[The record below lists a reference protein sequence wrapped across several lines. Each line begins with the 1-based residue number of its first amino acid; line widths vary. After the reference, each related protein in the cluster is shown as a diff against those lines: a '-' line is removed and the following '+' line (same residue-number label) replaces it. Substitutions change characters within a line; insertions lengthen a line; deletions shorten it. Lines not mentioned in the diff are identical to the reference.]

1 MMHNRTRIALFSMA
15 ILLSGLVMLMLA
27 IGGAF
32 SPGDRH
38 APPQFVSTSLP
49 TMTAM
54 RSPILT
60 GTAPASTPSDVTP
73 SPLTS
78 PTGSPDAGQV
88 GRPFPDAPLPLSAF
102 PRPPQDN
109 GLGVHWSTHLYAQS
123 AEATSY
129 FVSELARMNIRWV
142 KLLNDGT
149 RGREYDHT
157 IEELVARG
165 IMPVLRLYQ
174 RCNEPFDP
182 KDLTALVRHYVA
194 KGVYYYELYNEP
206 NLPGKP
212 GGWCQKGGLPQ
223 PDYLAR
229 IWADAA
235 RVIYRAGGY
244 PSLPSMFAPSKK
256 RPNWRQD
263 FFYQFFDALRAQ
275 GNTEV
280 LYFSWAPIHNYNINH
295 PPDYPYDEV
304 NLTSRPLTQAE
315 IERYRLTPEQ
325 VAQINHARATAREP
339 GGYYVGDNLADDST
353 CFLHFI
359 AWHDQFYDLFGF
371 TIPLISTEGGATKGS
386 GEDPRYPVVDGQT
399 VAEWTLRHANYMLDA
414 APDYYFATMTWL
426 LAQRALEY
434 NEPNWEV
441 NAWYHDRAGDQEPV
455 VEVLKQR
462 PRLHEV
468 RRWPKGS
475 SGGKIP
481 LP

>member
-1 MMHNRTRIALFSMA
+1 MHSRRWVIVSSTA
-15 ILLSGLVMLMLA
+15 ILLSGLAIIILA
-27 IGGAF
+27 LEGVLA
-32 SPGDRH
+32 PGDMH

-49 TMTAM
+49 TTAAV
-54 RSPILT
+54 SSSTPT
-60 GTAPASTPSDVTP
+60 GTTPADTPVSLVTP
-73 SPLTS
+73 PFPS
-78 PTGSPDAGQV
+78 PTTTPDV
-88 GRPFPDAPLPLSAF
+88 GRFGRPYPDAPLPLSAF

-109 GLGVHWSTHLYAQS
+109 GLGVHWSTHLHAQS

-149 RGREYDHT
+149 RGRAYDHT

-182 KDLTALVRHYVA
+182 EDLTALVRHYVA

-206 NLPGKP
+206 NLPGKA
-212 GGWCQKGGLPQ
+212 GGWCQKDGKPQ
-223 PDYLAR
+223 PEYLAR

-244 PSLPSMFAPSKK
+244 PSLPSFFAPSKK
-256 RPNWRQD
+256 RPDWRRD

-315 IERYRLTPEQ
+315 IERYTLTPEQ
-325 VAQINHARATAREP
+325 VAKINHARATAREP
-339 GGYYVGDNLADDST
+339 G
-353 CFLHFI
+353 
-359 AWHDQFYDLFGF
+359 
-371 TIPLISTEGGATKGS
+371 
-386 GEDPRYPVVDGQT
+386 
-399 VAEWTLRHANYMLDA
+399 
-414 APDYYFATMTWL
+414 
-426 LAQRALEY
+426 
-434 NEPNWEV
+434 
-441 NAWYHDRAGDQEPV
+441 
-455 VEVLKQR
+455 
-462 PRLHEV
+462 
-468 RRWPKGS
+468 
-475 SGGKIP
+475 
-481 LP
+481 